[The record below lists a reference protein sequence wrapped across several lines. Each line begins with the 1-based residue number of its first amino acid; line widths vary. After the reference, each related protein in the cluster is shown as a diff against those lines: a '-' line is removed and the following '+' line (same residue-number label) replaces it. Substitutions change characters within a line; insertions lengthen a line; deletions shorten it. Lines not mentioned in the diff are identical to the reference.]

1 MRHRPAT
8 GPRPGGI
15 TVKKCPYCAEE
26 IQDEAIKCRYCHSDL
41 TQPPPVSASSSWSSD
56 PISPAPD
63 QPSTAA
69 GWGMPAGGP
78 GPSSPPGQA
87 TPAPA
92 PATWAGTAPA
102 ADTSVRYS
110 HSGYR
115 YVLG

>member
-1 MRHRPAT
+1 MRT
-8 GPRPGGI
+8 QPGTQTPMNPEA

-56 PISPAPD
+56 PISPTPGE
-63 QPSTAA
+63 PSTAA

-92 PATWAGTAPA
+92 PAPATLAG
-102 ADTSVRYS
+102 
-110 HSGYR
+110 
-115 YVLG
+115 